1 MGVMEIIELGQYRC
15 WGSGGVVV
23 FVAESIMLEGNC
35 HLGQYVRY
43 SDFSILGNYFKIL
56 KDPGVAT
63 QNMSGDGM
71 LL

>member
-1 MGVMEIIELGQYRC
+1 MEIIELGQYRC

-43 SDFSILGNYFKIL
+43 SDFSKER
-56 KDPGVAT
+56 
-63 QNMSGDGM
+63 
-71 LL
+71 